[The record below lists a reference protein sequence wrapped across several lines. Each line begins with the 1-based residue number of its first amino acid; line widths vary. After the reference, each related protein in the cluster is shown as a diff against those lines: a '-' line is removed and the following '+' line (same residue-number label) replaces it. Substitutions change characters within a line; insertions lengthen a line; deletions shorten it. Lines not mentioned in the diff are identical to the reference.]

1 MKRIIIAAALAAFT
15 LAPPSSSYAQSDN
28 GGVNNGLPGGH
39 PHSDTNKPVNG
50 DGNNGSNGG

>member
-15 LAPPSSSYAQSDN
+15 LAPLSSSQAQNN

-39 PHSDTNKPVNG
+39 SQSDMHKPVNG
-50 DGNNGSNGG
+50 DHGNNGGNGG